1 MCSVSQVLT
10 FSYHTGTASP
20 SRRPTIFDV
29 FRPRRGSDPKKKEKD
44 PTKPATGEK
53 DVSGAGGSSSGIM
66 HSMKVAMQHTGLIGH
81 SGKSGGN
88 SSSSST
94 ETQKAKV
101 KDGSAHP
108 HAGSHAQVSQMIVF
122 VFLSKQTKH

>member
-1 MCSVSQVLT
+1 ML
-10 FSYHTGTASP
+10 FIILKILIIGTASP

-44 PTKPATGEK
+44 PTKSTGSDKE
-53 DVSGAGGSSSGIM
+53 STNGSAAGSSSGIM

-81 SGKSGGN
+81 SGKSGGG
-88 SSSSST
+88 SGST

-108 HAGSHAQVSQMIVF
+108 HASTAGSHAQVSIIIFFSRNV
-122 VFLSKQTKH
+122 